1 MGVTAEKF
9 DETDNFSAVKIGE
22 ARLILLYSPL
32 ALEIIM
38 IFLIFAL
45 EMVRFLAVFCFG
57 NKKCCIFAAGFKV
70 SSTSDR
76 GKDGG

>member
-1 MGVTAEKF
+1 MGVTVEKF

-22 ARLILLYSPL
+22 ARLNLLYSPL

-45 EMVRFLAVFCFG
+45 EMVRFLAVFLLW
-57 NKKCCIFAAGFKV
+57 K
-70 SSTSDR
+70 
-76 GKDGG
+76 

>member
-1 MGVTAEKF
+1 MGVTVEKF

-22 ARLILLYSPL
+22 ACLNLLYSPL

-45 EMVRFLAVFCFG
+45 EMVRFLAVFLLW
-57 NKKCCIFAAGFKV
+57 K
-70 SSTSDR
+70 
-76 GKDGG
+76 